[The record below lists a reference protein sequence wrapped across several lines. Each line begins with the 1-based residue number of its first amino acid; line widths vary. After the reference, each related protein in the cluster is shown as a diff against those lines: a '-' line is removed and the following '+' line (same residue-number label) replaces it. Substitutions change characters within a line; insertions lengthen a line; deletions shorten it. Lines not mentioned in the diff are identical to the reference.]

1 MLYLEVRS
9 DEVVEYF
16 DHHPDDPTRWT
27 FTAVLAGEMDSRVR
41 MLFGEEVLDDLH
53 ARVAAASAHR
63 P

>member
-27 FTAVLAGEMDSRVR
+27 FEEVLAGELDAKVAV
-41 MLFGEEVLDDLH
+41 LFGDDVVADLH
-53 ARVAAASAHR
+53 ARVAAATAHR
-63 P
+63 R